1 MVLTDRCLTARAAT
15 RRSEMECDPALEPAS
30 RGGCRGRDDGSA
42 ASSAAILARRA
53 SRPHARWSR
62 RGAAAVALAPAKRGR
77 LVSAAA
83 GRPARLLEIDAGI
96 DALAR
101 DTISDAGSWQA
112 RADAVAWLSTA
123 LALDA
128 ADRALRGGLSA
139 PPARPLEPGAYE
151 LHVTGLDAVM
161 LACAFPDAAGVS
173 TGDVSVLAGAFD
185 ARSLAAVI
193 RRVNL
198 LGGRVL
204 ALFRAAH
211 SPSRRP

>member
-1 MVLTDRCLTARAAT
+1 MPVQSGQQ
-15 RRSEMECDPALEPAS
+15 RSSLFDLQ
-30 RGGCRGRDDGSA
+30 RGGRVVARLQWRSHPRDAVGWYLQRRGR
-42 ASSAAILARRA
+42 LARR
-53 SRPHARWSR
+53 
-62 RGAAAVALAPAKRGR
+62 
-77 LVSAAA
+77 
-83 GRPARLLEIDAGI
+83 LEIDAGI

-101 DTISDAGSWQA
+101 DSVSDPASWQA

-139 PPARPLEPGAYE
+139 PPARPLEPGRYE
-151 LHVTGLDAVM
+151 LHVRGLDAVM

-211 SPSRRP
+211 SPSRHA

>member
-1 MVLTDRCLTARAAT
+1 MAVQ
-15 RRSEMECDPALEPAS
+15 PAQQQSSPVERVDLQ
-30 RGGCRGRDDGSA
+30 RGGRVV
-42 ASSAAILARRA
+42 ARLQWR
-53 SRPHARWSR
+53 SRPRNTLGWYLQR
-62 RGAAAVALAPAKRGR
+62 R
-77 LVSAAA
+77 
-83 GRPARLLEIDAGI
+83 GRPARRLEIDAGI

-101 DTISDAGSWQA
+101 DTVSDSGSWQA

-139 PPARPLEPGAYE
+139 PPARPLAPGPYE
-151 LHVTGLDAVM
+151 LHVTGLDPAM
-161 LACAFPDAAGVS
+161 LACAFPEAAGVS

-204 ALFRAAH
+204 ALFAAAH
-211 SPSRRP
+211 TPSRRA